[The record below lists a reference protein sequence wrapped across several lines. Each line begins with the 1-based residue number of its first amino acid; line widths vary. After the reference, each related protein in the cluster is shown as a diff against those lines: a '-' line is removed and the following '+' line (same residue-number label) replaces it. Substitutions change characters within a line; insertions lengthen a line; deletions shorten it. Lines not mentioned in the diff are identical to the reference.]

1 MAGIAP
7 QACCAEHLFGT
18 PVEKPKGQP
27 FEEENRLFPRAGKLL
42 WIRNAQAVPTLSS
55 TTHECVSYAREKP
68 NFRIMPRND
77 ISEAGFLDQGG
88 EVDTHSPRGN
98 ILKDI
103 RLNTVHDPA

>member
-18 PVEKPKGQP
+18 PVEKSKGQP
-27 FEEENRLFPRAGKLL
+27 FEEEDRLFPRAGKLL

-68 NFRIMPRND
+68 NLRIMPRND
-77 ISEAGFLDQGG
+77 VPETCFLYQRGK
-88 EVDTHSPRGN
+88 VDAHGTRRN
-98 ILKDI
+98 LLEDI